1 MAAAS
6 PVLPLSASASEAGS
20 SLNLLL
26 IGSTGVGKSSL
37 GNFLLDS
44 APSAS
49 DEDDSPYVAWPR
61 PGADPREGD
70 GQKFRTARTN
80 NPETRTV
87 KFESPSKKLQK
98 WPRLIVIDTPGLN
111 ERPDEDLSHMIEI
124 VKVVKLLE
132 SITACI
138 LCIKFES
145 KIDTQYKTTI
155 AYYAKLLPTLFE
167 KNVVIVMTNF
177 LCNDDAIMMREVRGI
192 DVATIVTNTVHEV
205 VESAKL
211 RADPPVFLI
220 DSVPLYKKDLPRS
233 ERDRQSILDYTQTL
247 DPISIKDMTV
257 AKTTELINYDKIKIG
272 RLEGEVRGYITR
284 LQQVNQAV
292 ASVLNEIEQKEKE
305 VANIHAALQQIKCE
319 LRDKDSVV
327 VVPSRSWNLRNSWK
341 WFQEQSESFSIS
353 SSWPIARYD
362 RWDNGHLNW
371 VKFHVDKENGFAH
384 GKVQGEWFRGL
395 YANLTLL
402 TEKRVMYKEEIA
414 RLNKEMESQ
423 EKSLKELTSALE
435 KYKAKHSKHSEEVRL
450 LNIFIKQQNE
460 RKEHLLAEYMTIDE
474 ACERLEEFKSRPI

>member
-111 ERPDEDLSHMIEI
+111 EGPDKDLSHMIEI
-124 VKVVKLLE
+124 VKVVKLVG

-138 LCIKFES
+138 LCVKFES

-177 LCNDDAIMMREVRGI
+177 LCNDDAIMMREAQGI
-192 DVATIVTNTVHEV
+192 DVTTIVRNTVREV

-272 RLEGEVRGYITR
+272 SLEGEVRGYSTR

-292 ASVLNEIEQKEKE
+292 ASVLTEIEKKEEK
-305 VANIHAALQQIKCE
+305 VANIHAALQQKKHE

-327 VVPSRSWNLRNSWK
+327 LVPSQSWNLCNSWK
-341 WFQEQSESFSIS
+341 WFQWQSESFSIS
-353 SSWPIARYD
+353 SSWPIAKYS

-371 VKFHVDKENGFAH
+371 VKFSVDEKNGFAH

-395 YANLTLL
+395 YASLTLL

-414 RLNKEMESQ
+414 CLKEEIESH
-423 EKSLKELTSALE
+423 EESLKELTSALE
-435 KYKAKHSKHSEEVRL
+435 KYKAKHSKHSEEIQL
-450 LNIFIKQQNE
+450 LNIFIQQQNE

-474 ACERLEEFKSRPI
+474 ALERLEEFKSRPI